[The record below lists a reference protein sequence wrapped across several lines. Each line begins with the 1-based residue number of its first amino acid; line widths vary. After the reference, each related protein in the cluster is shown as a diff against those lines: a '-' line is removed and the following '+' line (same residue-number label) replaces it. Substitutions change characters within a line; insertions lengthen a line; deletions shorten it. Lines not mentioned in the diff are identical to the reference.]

1 MCVSEHVCVR
11 GGGEGRGEADAAGL
25 PGEEAGVGE
34 QTQPL
39 SSTAGEPGSKDA
51 AGAVTQP
58 GAAGTGDTRGISLP
72 HWRRASVGPRAQDV
86 FD

>member
-1 MCVSEHVCVR
+1 MR

-39 SSTAGEPGSKDA
+39 SSTAGEPGSKDT
-51 AGAVTQP
+51 AGAVSQP
-58 GAAGTGDTRGISLP
+58 GAAGTVDTRGISLP
-72 HWRRASVGPRAQDV
+72 LWRRASVGPRAQDV